1 MLSKV
6 SVVWVV
12 EMETRPECVEEKNE
26 RRKVKMVTIDHLYRD
41 MVVKWIRNEVAGG
54 MQM

>member
-12 EMETRPECVEEKNE
+12 EMETRLECVEEKNE
-26 RRKVKMVTIDHLYRD
+26 RRKVKMVTIDHLYTRYGC
-41 MVVKWIRNEVAGG
+41 EVD
-54 MQM
+54 QK